1 MNNLS
6 DSVLYFEQ
14 VVRAAEHD
22 NHLAS
27 CALYEIAK
35 IKIQLK
41 DFYEAY
47 YNLKRATHFK
57 LKQKKLVNYR
67 IFTEGV
73 IFLMKR
79 KTKTGL
85 KLITQLIDR
94 MPKETAQNDSDL
106 ETNSSGTSSDFI

>member
-1 MNNLS
+1 MT
-6 DSVLYFEQ
+6 DAALYFEQ
-14 VVRAAEHD
+14 VVRAADSD

-41 DFYEAY
+41 DFYDAY

-57 LKQKKLVNYR
+57 LKQKQLVNYR

-85 KLITQLIDR
+85 KLITSLIDR
-94 MPKETAQNDSDL
+94 MSKDKDPNKSFQNDDDES
-106 ETNSSGTSSDFI
+106 NNN

>member
-1 MNNLS
+1 VLSKAYFYKAKALKKIGNLS
-6 DSVLYFEQ
+6 DSALYFEQ
-14 VVRAAEHD
+14 VVRAAEAD

-47 YNLKRATHFK
+47 YNLKS
-57 LKQKKLVNYR
+57 
-67 IFTEGV
+67 V

-79 KTKTGL
+79 KTKAGL
-85 KLITQLIDR
+85 KLISSLADR
-94 MPKETAQNDSDL
+94 FSKENNPNDK
-106 ETNSSGTSSDFI
+106 N

>member
-1 MNNLS
+1 M
-6 DSVLYFEQ
+6 
-14 VVRAAEHD
+14 VRAAEAD

-57 LKQKKLVNYR
+57 LKQKQLVNYK

-79 KTKTGL
+79 KTKAGL
-85 KLITQLIDR
+85 KLISSLADR
-94 MPKETAQNDSDL
+94 FSKENNPNDR
-106 ETNSSGTSSDFI
+106 N

>member
-1 MNNLS
+1 M
-6 DSVLYFEQ
+6 
-14 VVRAAEHD
+14 VRAAEAD

-35 IKIQLK
+35 IKIQTK

-47 YNLKRATHFK
+47 FNLKRASFYK
-57 LKQKKLVNYR
+57 LKQKKLINYK

-85 KLITQLIDR
+85 KLI
-94 MPKETAQNDSDL
+94 N
-106 ETNSSGTSSDFI
+106 

>member
-1 MNNLS
+1 M
-6 DSVLYFEQ
+6 
-14 VVRAAEHD
+14 RGAESD

-94 MPKETAQNDSDL
+94 MPKDSAKDQDS
-106 ETNSSGTSSDFI
+106 EEAGDVESSG

>member
-1 MNNLS
+1 MKAYFFKAKALKKMNNLS

-14 VVRAAEHD
+14 VVRAAEAD

-67 IFTEGV
+67 TFTEGV

-85 KLITQLIDR
+85 KLIT
-94 MPKETAQNDSDL
+94 
-106 ETNSSGTSSDFI
+106 